1 MQASDARNRRSVPEY
16 LKEFYSVFSKESFD
30 SLPESK
36 KLDHAVELIP
46 GEKASNCY
54 DFDRFSLYRRDRIQ
68 SVSDN
73 AQASVQGA
81 S

>member
-1 MQASDARNRRSVPEY
+1 MVLLDIQLVF
-16 LKEFYSVFSKESFD
+16 LKLEHLFGPNPCINPSTIQPLYY
-30 SLPESK
+30 
-36 KLDHAVELIP
+36 
-46 GEKASNCY
+46 N
-54 DFDRFSLYRRDRIQ
+54 FDRFRLYSHDRIQ

>member
-1 MQASDARNRRSVPEY
+1 MSLIRLFMMSSKVMRSEG
-16 LKEFYSVFSKESFD
+16 
-30 SLPESK
+30 
-36 KLDHAVELIP
+36 I
-46 GEKASNCY
+46 CY